1 MATRRCPA
9 KVLDQGRVT
18 IDASVRRDL
27 GLEKGDFVVL
37 KIRPFEEGCQQ

>member
-1 MATRRCPA
+1 MPTQKECPA

-18 IDASVRRDL
+18 IDASIRQDL

-37 KIRPFEEGCQQ
+37 QVRPLEGDSE